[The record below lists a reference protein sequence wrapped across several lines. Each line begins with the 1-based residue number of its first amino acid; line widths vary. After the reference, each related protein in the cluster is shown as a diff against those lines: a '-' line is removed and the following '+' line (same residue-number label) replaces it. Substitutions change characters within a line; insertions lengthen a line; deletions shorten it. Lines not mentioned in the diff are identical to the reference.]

1 MSTTALHA
9 APVRPASTTRVVQ
22 RRMQSER
29 TRPPVFDETLQS
41 SGSPLD
47 PAARKWFES
56 RFGRDFS
63 DVRVHTDERAAQ
75 SARAVN
81 ALAYTSGEHIAFD
94 AGQYAPYSE
103 RGQRLVAHELTHV
116 VQQRARLPLEGVS
129 EQGDAAERE
138 AERNADGL
146 TSLRTLTFDAR
157 PTVVARQASTAT
169 ESAPIAACTDEQRHE
184 IGPAATMA
192 HEWLDQK
199 AIPAVRKVADEP
211 AADGN
216 DTTRSAIARHF
227 RSAEPEVVARLLA
240 NLERILSE
248 METLLPRDPAAAQIG
263 RLGPPTRCQTDA
275 DRVCADADAYVL
287 NGFLNLCP
295 GFFRNASVEF
305 RAALVIHEVA
315 HAVGMEIVDRAYIED
330 RLLDFLTTREALSNA
345 ESYAMFVEELGTGRV
360 VRGTPLPEKD
370 EIDEGCAPGLQQE
383 IRAAIGRAERWNT
396 IAAKQAARHDGA
408 GKYTGDFSIYLG
420 NAEPAT
426 RAEAARIFSA
436 TKVHFRSP
444 IDVVCDAETGTR
456 CSGSDQAY
464 GETVDY
470 RGLGLGLGIA
480 IGVTAGIVLGSVIG
494 MAAAAAPLSLGTA
507 AAVTV
512 GLAAGH
518 VIGGLLT
525 GLGAAIGAAATH
537 GRVHIC
543 PNWTTLDITA
553 RAESLLAAV
562 YEGYEELDA
571 EQSRKYAGLARALH
585 ETRYGE
591 PPEL

>member
-1 MSTTALHA
+1 
-9 APVRPASTTRVVQ
+9 
-22 RRMQSER
+22 
-29 TRPPVFDETLQS
+29 VFDETLRS
-41 SGSPLD
+41 SGPVPPTPSGGGGAPLD
-47 PAARKWFES
+47 PAARKWFEA

-63 DVRVHTDERAAQ
+63 DVRVHTDEHAAQ

-81 ALAYTSGEHIAFD
+81 ARAFTSGEHITFD
-94 AGQYAPYSE
+94 AGQYAPHSD

-116 VQQRARLPLEGVS
+116 VQQRARTPLEGVS
-129 EQGDAAERE
+129 EPGDAAERE
-138 AERNADGL
+138 AERNADRL

-157 PTVVARQASTAT
+157 PNVVARQASTAT
-169 ESAPIAACTDEQRHE
+169 ESAPIAACTDEQRHQ
-184 IGPAATMA
+184 IDPAATMA

-199 AIPAVRKVADEP
+199 AIPAVRKVTDEP

-216 DTTRSAIARHF
+216 GTTRNAIARHF
-227 RSAEPEVVARLLA
+227 RSAEPEVVARLLE

-295 GFFRNASVEF
+295 GFFRNPSVEF
-305 RAALVIHEVA
+305 RAALLIHEVA

-360 VRGTPLPEKD
+360 VRGTPLPEMD
-370 EIDEGCAPGLQQE
+370 EIDEGCAPGVQEE
-383 IRAAIGRAERWNT
+383 IRAAIGRAERWNK
-396 IAAKQAARHDGA
+396 IAAKQAARHGA
-408 GKYTGDFSIYLG
+408 GKYAGDFTIYLG
-420 NAEPAT
+420 DAEPAT
-426 RAEAARIFSA
+426 RAEATRIFTA
-436 TKVHFRSP
+436 ANDHFRSP
-444 IDVVCDAETGTR
+444 IDVVCDAEAGTR

-585 ETRYGE
+585 QTRYGE